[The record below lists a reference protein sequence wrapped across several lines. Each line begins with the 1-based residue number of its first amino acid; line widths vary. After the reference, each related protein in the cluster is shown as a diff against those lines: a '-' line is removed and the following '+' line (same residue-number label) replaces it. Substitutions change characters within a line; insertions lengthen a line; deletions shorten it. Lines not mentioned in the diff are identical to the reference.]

1 MKVIL
6 NVIFILI
13 LSTCSVAPQGNDYW
27 KNAPISG
34 SKIYS
39 IYFTDQK
46 NGIAISATDEI
57 FITKDS
63 GKTWEYFKDNNGASK
78 SNKDKKVWSA
88 DIYCSVLQ
96 TTDGGS
102 SWLPYTKEMQEHF
115 CKVYLKDP
123 NVDYKTA
130 SEFLAKVTNDIFDNL
145 SNNRIEGLINH
156 PKQCTEYYSNE
167 NEGWALGWCIKKFM
181 MNENNKD

>member
-1 MKVIL
+1 MRKIL

-13 LSTCSVAPQGNDYW
+13 LFYSPIAPQENDYW
-27 KNAPISG
+27 KNTPIEG

-39 IYFTDQK
+39 IWFTDQE
-46 NGIAISATDEI
+46 NGYAISANNEMFVTTSSGSNWK
-57 FITKDS
+57 FI
-63 GKTWEYFKDNNGASK
+63 N
-78 SNKDKKVWSA
+78 DKKVIDKSPANNSLWSA

-102 SWLPYTKEMQEHF
+102 SWLPYTKERQEHF

-130 SEFLAKVTNDIFDNL
+130 SEFLAQVTKDILDSL
-145 SNNRIEGLINH
+145 SKNNTEGLINH
-156 PKQCTEYYSNE
+156 PKQCTEYYSSE
-167 NEGWALGWCIKKFM
+167 NEGWALGWCVKELKLNDKK
-181 MNENNKD
+181 

>member
-1 MKVIL
+1 MKNIL
-6 NVIFILI
+6 NIIFVLI
-13 LSTCSVAPQGNDYW
+13 LFSSPVAPQENDYW
-27 KNAPISG
+27 KNAPIDG

-39 IYFTDQK
+39 ICFTDQE
-46 NGIAISATDEI
+46 NGYAISPNNEI
-57 FITKDS
+57 FVTANSGLNWKLINDTMVIEKSIPSDS
-63 GKTWEYFKDNNGASK
+63 L
-78 SNKDKKVWSA
+78 WSA

-102 SWLPYTKEMQEHF
+102 NWLPYTKEKQEHF

-130 SEFLAKVTNDIFDNL
+130 SEFLAKVTKDILENL
-145 SNNRIEGLINH
+145 SKNRIEGLINH

-167 NEGWALGWCIKKFM
+167 NEGWALGWCLKNFKG
-181 MNENNKD
+181 N